1 MDSGGTA
8 ACSSPWPPSELETS
22 VSRVA
27 EYKRYS
33 PHLPLVH
40 AGKREEKGRSG
51 RKGRRKVE
59 EEGRGSVCSEHAL
72 SHAQP
77 GTAKDTSRTTHREEE
92 RMDYIMSPRGRL
104 HVVTIW
110 FQFLAK

>member
-40 AGKREEKGRSG
+40 AGKREGKGG
-51 RKGRRKVE
+51 EVE

-92 RMDYIMSPRGRL
+92 RMDYIMSPRGTL
-104 HVVTIW
+104 HVITIW